1 MELKLNGKS
10 ALITGASK
18 GIGRA
23 IAECLAA
30 EGCHLHL
37 CSRSENDLK
46 SAAEAITAAHDVTVM
61 THAHDLSKAEEIA
74 ALAGAVGNV
83 DILINN
89 AGAIP
94 AGRLLELDE
103 ETWDNGM
110 ALKLHGYIRL
120 TRHIYRAMTE
130 RGSGVI
136 LNIIGSA
143 ARNPGPTRI
152 GTSTAN
158 AALEA
163 FTIALGK
170 ESPSHGIR
178 VLGLHPGGTR
188 TERQEAQWRRR
199 AEAEYGDADRWRDIM
214 PNYPFGRPAEA
225 VEVGEMAAFLVSEK
239 SGYSSGVVMEFS
251 GGL

>member
-1 MELKLNGKS
+1 MELNLNGKS
-10 ALITGASK
+10 ALVTGASK

-23 IAECLAA
+23 AAECLAA
-30 EGCHLHL
+30 EGCDLHL
-37 CSRSENDLK
+37 CSRSAEDLK
-46 SAAEAITAAHDVTVM
+46 LAAEAITGAHDVMVT
-61 THAHDLSKAEEIA
+61 THARDLSKAEQIA
-74 ALAGAVGNV
+74 ALAAAVGNV

-103 ETWDNGM
+103 ETWDDGM

-120 TRHIYRAMTE
+120 TRHIYRTMTA
-130 RGSGVI
+130 RGCGVI

-170 ESPSHGIR
+170 ESPSYGVR

-199 AEAEYGDADRWRDIM
+199 AEAEYGDAERWRDIM

-225 VEVGEMAAFLVSEK
+225 AEVGEMATFLVSDR
-239 SGYSSGVVMEFS
+239 SGYASGVVMDFT

>member
-1 MELKLNGKS
+1 MDLNLAGKS
-10 ALITGASK
+10 ALITGGSK

-23 IAECLAA
+23 MAERLAA

-37 CSRSENDLK
+37 SSRSAVDLK
-46 SAAEAITAAHDVTVM
+46 STADDIISSHGVRVEIYPR
-61 THAHDLSKAEEIA
+61 DLSKSEEIA
-74 ALAGAVGNV
+74 SLAQAVGQI
-83 DILINN
+83 DILVNN

-103 ETWDNGM
+103 EAWDNGM
-110 ALKLHGYIRL
+110 DLKLHGYIKL
-120 TRHIYRAMTE
+120 TRQIYRTMTE
-130 RGSGVI
+130 QRSGVI

-163 FTIALGK
+163 FTVALGK
-170 ESPSHGIR
+170 ESPAHGVR

-188 TERQEAQWRRR
+188 TERQQSQWRRR
-199 AEAEYGDADRWRDIM
+199 AEAVYGDADRWQEIM
-214 PNYPFGRPAEA
+214 PNYPFDRPAEPEEVADMA
-225 VEVGEMAAFLVSEK
+225 VFLVSDR
-239 SGYSSGVVMEFS
+239 SRYSSGVVMDFT
-251 GGL
+251 GGI